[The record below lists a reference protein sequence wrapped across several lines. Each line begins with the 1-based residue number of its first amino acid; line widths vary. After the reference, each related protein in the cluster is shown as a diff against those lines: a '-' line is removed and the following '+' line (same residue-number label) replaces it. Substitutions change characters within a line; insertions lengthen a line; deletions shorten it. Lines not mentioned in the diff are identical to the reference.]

1 MHRKLFIAES
11 VLILL
16 PVTLVSLAGGVYILA
31 LMIGEKLSYIPI
43 FATFFSL
50 FIMLS
55 LLGLLALWVEVIGY
69 IKFRKSILLGRKL
82 GFFLH
87 IGAGIALLSILSFIS
102 LILYPQSK
110 DSTGAIGF
118 LIVASPA
125 LITYGHALYVHK
137 NS

>member
-11 VLILL
+11 VFILL
-16 PVTLVSLAGGVYILA
+16 PVTLVSLAGSFLIFV
-31 LMIGEKLSYIPI
+31 LMIGEKFRYIPI
-43 FATFFSL
+43 FATFSSL

-82 GFFLH
+82 GVFLH
-87 IGAGIALLSILSFIS
+87 IGAGIALLGIFSFIS
-102 LILYPQSK
+102 LISYPQSK
-110 DSTGAIGF
+110 DSTGAIGL